1 MVNLEQLRE
10 EWAARDEELGKAIR
24 LNTWLA
30 RDAWLEKQR
39 AGLAR
44 LGPLNWFERATWIV
58 TLVLLGAFLAN
69 HYDDMKFFIPA
80 LLLQAWTLAT
90 GIAGIRQRQAMR
102 ELDLG
107 EPLVALQKKFET
119 LKLQRLQTLKWSFL
133 TGQVLWWVPFVIVLL
148 KGAFGVDLYALSDF
162 MPRFMAWNIA
172 AGLLFIP
179 FALWLTDRYGAT
191 LRRTKLGERFTD
203 MLAGAD
209 IAAARA
215 FLERLSRFER
225 EAIQT

>member
-1 MVNLEQLRE
+1 MVNLEQLRD
-10 EWAARDEELGKAIR
+10 EWAARDEALGKAIR
-24 LNTWLA
+24 LNAWLA

-39 AGLAR
+39 AALVK

-58 TLVLLGAFLAN
+58 TLILLGAFLAK

-80 LLLQAWTLAT
+80 LLLQAWTIAT
-90 GIAGIRQRQAMR
+90 GVAGIRQRQAMR

-119 LKLQRLQTLKWSFL
+119 LKLQRLQTLKWAFL
-133 TGQVLWWVPFVIVLL
+133 TGQVLWWVPFVLVLF
-148 KGAFGVDLYALSDF
+148 KGVLGVNLYAVSDF
-162 MPRFMAWNIA
+162 MPRFIAWNIA

-191 LRRTKLGERFTD
+191 LRRMKFGERFTD
-203 MLAGAD
+203 LLAGAD

-215 FLERLSRFER
+215 FLDRLARFES
-225 EAIQT
+225 ETAQA